1 MKTFYKVTKQFT
13 SGILE
18 GMTITEVTAVKF
30 EIGKEYS
37 SCANK
42 TKYVVTSCEEV

>member
-18 GMTITEVTAVKF
+18 GMVVTEVTSIQF

-37 SCANK
+37 SCTNK
-42 TKYVVTSCEEV
+42 TKYIVTSCEEL